1 MNYNLLKR
9 GKIMREIIILNQSI
23 ESSWYKS
30 WNKRSFCL
38 NIVGFVTIAILTAVF
53 TVFFDILMTK
63 IGYIYLYFVMIFL
76 MMATYF
82 FLVLLKTKGSAT
94 FFFGING
101 LIGIPIE
108 LIIEWEIENT
118 LKTPWSAVFW
128 ALIYVGYG
136 LSIDLSLWLS
146 KPGNNERRAVLISSL
161 VSTVS
166 IIILSIIA
174 LENFYK
180 STMDVPGFEH
190 FLTYGYFLI
199 PYSIVQ
205 GVLGGFLG
213 WYLANVI
220 LEKRI
225 QKENIILK

>member
-1 MNYNLLKR
+1 MK
-9 GKIMREIIILNQSI
+9 EIIILNQTI
-23 ESSWYKS
+23 ESSWYTP
-30 WNKRSFCL
+30 WNKRSFGL
-38 NIVGFVTIAILTAVF
+38 NIVGFMMIAILSAVF
-53 TVFFDILMTK
+53 TVFFDIVMMK

-76 MMATYF
+76 MMVTYF

-108 LIIEWEIENT
+108 IIIEWDIENT

-128 ALIYVGYG
+128 ALIYIAYG

-146 KPGNNERRAVLISSL
+146 KPSKNERRAVLISSL
-161 VSTVS
+161 ISTVS
-166 IIILSIIA
+166 IIVLSIIA

-180 STMDVPGFEH
+180 PAVEVLGLEH
-190 FLTYGYFLI
+190 FLTYDYFLI

-205 GVLGGFLG
+205 GVMGGLLG
-213 WYLANVI
+213 WYAANVI

-225 QKENIILK
+225 QKGN

>member
-1 MNYNLLKR
+1 MK
-9 GKIMREIIILNQSI
+9 EIIILKKST

-30 WNKRSFCL
+30 WDKRSFGL
-38 NIVGFVTIAILTAVF
+38 NIVGFIMIAILTAIF
-53 TVFFDILMTK
+53 TVFFDIVMMK

-101 LIGIPIE
+101 IIGIPIE
-108 LIIEWEIENT
+108 LIIEWDIENT

-128 ALIYVGYG
+128 ALIYVAYG
-136 LSIDLSLWLS
+136 LSIDLSFWLS
-146 KPGNNERRAVLISSL
+146 KPKKNERRSVIISSLISS
-161 VSTVS
+161 VI
-166 IIILSIIA
+166 IIILSIVA

-180 STMDVPGFEH
+180 SAMEVPEFEH

-205 GVLGGFLG
+205 GVMGGFLG
-213 WYLANVI
+213 WYLANFI
-220 LEKRI
+220 LDKRM
-225 QKENIILK
+225 QT